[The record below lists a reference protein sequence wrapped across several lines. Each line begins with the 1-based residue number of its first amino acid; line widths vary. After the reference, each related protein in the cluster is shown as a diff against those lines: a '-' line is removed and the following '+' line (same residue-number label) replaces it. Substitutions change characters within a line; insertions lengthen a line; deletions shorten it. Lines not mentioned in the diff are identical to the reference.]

1 MGTWTDA
8 VERARERWNAGDL
21 PGYRAA
27 RERCWRWNGEMVRR
41 APNLDAHADC
51 SSALMYP

>member
-8 VERARERWNAGDL
+8 VERARERWNAVTC
-21 PGYRAA
+21 PAIA
-27 RERCWRWNGEMVRR
+27 RHGKGAGAGTVRWSEGR
-41 APNLDAHADC
+41 LDAHADC